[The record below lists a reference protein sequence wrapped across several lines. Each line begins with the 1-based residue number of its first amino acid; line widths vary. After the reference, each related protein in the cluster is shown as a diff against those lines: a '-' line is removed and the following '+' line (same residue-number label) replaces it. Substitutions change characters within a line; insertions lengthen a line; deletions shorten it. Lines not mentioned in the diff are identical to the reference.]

1 MSAPSVDS
9 VGVSTDTP
17 TGAPAS
23 SGGAGYTRFVLRRV
37 VASVITLFGITIVS
51 FGISV
56 LVPVRA
62 ETVNLSQQALANP
75 EVVAAFREKFGLDL
89 PIWEQY
95 LRYLGGLLH
104 GDLGISQQTGNPV
117 STDLA
122 NYAPATLELVVY
134 ATLLSLVAGVAFGII
149 AAAMRNRWPDHLA
162 RLVSLIGVSL
172 PTYWLALVGS
182 TLLFRQ
188 LGWLPGSGRL
198 DATMMPP
205 PRATGFYTID
215 SLLAGQFDVFQS
227 AVAHLILPAAIL
239 AISTLGMIL
248 RFTRSSVLDGLSTDA
263 VKAAKVKG
271 LPHRRVLMR
280 YGVRMASSPII
291 TVAALSF
298 GFLLAATVYVEQIFS
313 WGGMGQ
319 YAYRAST
326 NLDLSA
332 ITGISVVVAVIFLLV
347 NFLAD
352 LLASA
357 FDPRIRLQ

>member
-1 MSAPSVDS
+1 MTNPSVDS
-9 VGVSTDTP
+9 VGASEASTESRP
-17 TGAPAS
+17 S
-23 SGGAGYTRFVLRRV
+23 GAGSGYGRFLSRRLI
-37 VASVITLFGITIVS
+37 SSFITLIGITLVS

-95 LRYLGGLLH
+95 LRYLGGLFR

-117 STDLA
+117 SADLA
-122 NYAPATLELVVY
+122 NYAPATLELVVF
-134 ATLLSLVAGVAFGII
+134 ATVLSLVAGVGFGIV

-162 RLVSLIGVSL
+162 RAVSLVGVSL

-198 DATMMPP
+198 DPTMLAPP
-205 PRATGFYTID
+205 HVTGFYTID
-215 SLLAGQFDVFQS
+215 SLLAGQFDVFTS
-227 AVAHLILPAAIL
+227 AVAHLILPASIL

-248 RFTRSSVLDGLSTDA
+248 RFTRSSVLDGLNTDA

-271 LPHRRVLMR
+271 LSRQRVLMR
-280 YGVRMASSPII
+280 YAVRMASSPII

-298 GFLLAATVYVEQIFS
+298 GFLLAATVYVEQIFA

-332 ITGISVVVAVIFLLV
+332 ITGISVVVAVIFLIV

-352 LLASA
+352 VLASA

>member
-1 MSAPSVDS
+1 MTNPSVDS
-9 VGVSTDTP
+9 VGAAE
-17 TGAPAS
+17 APAEARLS
-23 SGGAGYTRFVLRRV
+23 RGGSGYGRFLLRRV
-37 VASVITLFGITIVS
+37 VSSLITLVGITLVS

-95 LRYLGGLLH
+95 LRYLGGLFR

-117 STDLA
+117 SADLA
-122 NYAPATLELVVY
+122 NYAPATLELVVF
-134 ATLLSLVAGVAFGII
+134 ATLLSLIAGVGFGIL

-162 RLVSLIGVSL
+162 RIISLIGVSL

-198 DATMMPP
+198 DATMLPP
-205 PRATGFYTID
+205 PRITGFYTVD

-227 AVAHLILPAAIL
+227 AVAHLILPASIL

-248 RFTRSSVLDGLSTDA
+248 RFTRSSVLDGLNTDV

-271 LPHRRVLMR
+271 LSRQRVLIR
-280 YGVRMASSPII
+280 YAVRMASSPII

-298 GFLLAATVYVEQIFS
+298 GFLLAATVYVEQIFA

-332 ITGISVVVAVIFLLV
+332 ITGISVVVAVIFLIV

-352 LLASA
+352 VLASA